1 MDEENARFL
10 VDNDDSSTKAEPRAA
25 ERAVNLSFN
34 TNVFLFFLKF
44 VAFLL
49 SGSLSVLASLLD
61 SFLDLLSGMI
71 LYLSMRAM
79 GTASK
84 DSFRFPVGKNRLE
97 PLGVMLFAVVMGI
110 SMLMLA
116 REAVTNLIMGFTSDS
131 GEGGVPTFGP
141 EVLAGIVA
149 TVVIKAALHIY
160 CKYVAEK
167 TNSSA
172 VETYAEDHRNDV
184 LTNSLGLLGGYLAAK
199 VDGMWWIDPL
209 IALILSLFVAYN
221 WLGSAHEQLWLLV
234 GKSASPELLNKL
246 TLMAHN
252 HDERIEKVD
261 TIRAYTV
268 GSKFFAEV
276 HIVMRPETLLHV
288 AHDVG
293 EALEKDIEGYFE
305 EEIERAFVH
314 IDYEWNHMPRDEH
327 STNPTLKQH
336 RNSNL
341 DDSKSLPKNQS
352 DEKNN
357 SSFWR
362 LPSTLSSSSSE
373 IRDSNSS
380 KEEEEEQQNSLGMI

>member
-34 TNVFLFFLKF
+34 TNVFLFCVKF

-149 TVVIKAALHIY
+149 
-160 CKYVAEK
+160 
-167 TNSSA
+167 
-172 VETYAEDHRNDV
+172 
-184 LTNSLGLLGGYLAAK
+184 
-199 VDGMWWIDPL
+199 
-209 IALILSLFVAYN
+209 
-221 WLGSAHEQLWLLV
+221 
-234 GKSASPELLNKL
+234 
-246 TLMAHN
+246 
-252 HDERIEKVD
+252 
-261 TIRAYTV
+261 
-268 GSKFFAEV
+268 
-276 HIVMRPETLLHV
+276 
-288 AHDVG
+288 
-293 EALEKDIEGYFE
+293 
-305 EEIERAFVH
+305 
-314 IDYEWNHMPRDEH
+314 
-327 STNPTLKQH
+327 
-336 RNSNL
+336 
-341 DDSKSLPKNQS
+341 
-352 DEKNN
+352 
-357 SSFWR
+357 
-362 LPSTLSSSSSE
+362 
-373 IRDSNSS
+373 
-380 KEEEEEQQNSLGMI
+380 